1 MRLIFFGS
9 PGAALP
15 SLAALL
21 GAGHTVELV
30 VTQPDRPSGRGRRL
44 TASPVKRFALE
55 RSIPVLQPERIRKD
69 QAAFE
74 TIRDV
79 QADLHVVVAYGQIIP
94 SSIIDLPRHHSINVH
109 FSLLPRYRGA
119 CPVQWAVLNGDAR
132 TGVTIFRLNEKMDE
146 GEVLSTTE
154 TDIRAGENAGDL
166 EDRLARLGADLL
178 LDTLARIDTIVP
190 VPQDHEKATLAPKI
204 RKEDGIID
212 WTGEAVRVDR
222 QVRAL
227 TPRPSAY
234 VLFKERRLILLKG
247 TVLAGPKNEGASGE
261 VVAIRREG
269 IDVRCGDQAL
279 YRIQRLQPENR
290 GPMDAFS
297 FSLNGRIRPL
307 DVLMGRTGGDH
318 SSRR

>member
-9 PGAALP
+9 PEAALP
-15 SLAALL
+15 SLAGLL
-21 GAGHTVELV
+21 GAGHAVELV
-30 VTQPDRPSGRGRRL
+30 VTQPDRPSGRGQRL

-55 RSIPVLQPERIRKD
+55 GPIPVLQPERIRKN

-79 QADLHVVVAYGQIIP
+79 RADIHIVVAYGQIIP
-94 SSIIDLPRHHSINVH
+94 ASIIDLPRHHSINVH
-109 FSLLPRYRGA
+109 FSLLPKYRGA
-119 CPVQWAVLNGDAR
+119 CPVQWAVLNGEAR

-154 TDIRAGENAGDL
+154 TDIRAGENAGEL

-178 LDTLARIDTIVP
+178 LETLARVDAIIP
-190 VPQDHEKATLAPKI
+190 VLQDHEKATLAPKL

-212 WTGEAVRVDR
+212 WTVEAASVDR
-222 QVRAL
+222 RVRAF

-247 TVLAGPKNEGASGE
+247 TALAGTKDEGAPGE
-261 VVAIRREG
+261 VVAVRREG
-269 IDVRCGDQAL
+269 IDIRCGDQAL
-279 YRIQRLQPENR
+279 YRIQRLQPENK
-290 GPMDAFS
+290 GPMDAFA

-318 SSRR
+318 

>member
-1 MRLIFFGS
+1 MRLVFFGS
-9 PGAALP
+9 PEAALP

-21 GAGHTVELV
+21 GEGHAVELV

-44 TASPVKRFALE
+44 TAAPVKRFALE

-69 QAAFE
+69 PAAFE
-74 TIRDV
+74 KIRDV
-79 QADLHVVVAYGQIIP
+79 RADIHVVVAYGQIIP
-94 SSIIDLPRHHSINVH
+94 ASIIDLPRLHSINVH

-119 CPVQWAVLNGDAR
+119 CPVQWALLNGEER
-132 TGVTIFRLNEKMDE
+132 TGITVFRLNEKMDE
-146 GEVLSTTE
+146 GEVLSTAE
-154 TDIRAGENAGDL
+154 TDIRAGETAGEL
-166 EDRLARLGADLL
+166 EDRLSRLGAELL

-190 VPQDHEKATLAPKI
+190 VPQDHERATLAPKL

-212 WTGEAVRVDR
+212 WTVEAARVDR
-222 QVRAL
+222 RVRAF

-247 TVLAGPKNEGASGE
+247 TALAGPKNEGAPGE
-261 VVAIRREG
+261 VVVVRREG

-279 YRIQRLQPENR
+279 YRIQRLQPENK

-297 FSLNGRIRPL
+297 FSLNGRIRPS
-307 DVLMGRTGGDH
+307 DVLMGRRGEDY

>member
-1 MRLIFFGS
+1 MRVIFFGS
-9 PGAALP
+9 PEAALP

-55 RSIPVLQPERIRKD
+55 RAIPVLQPERIRKD

-79 QADLHVVVAYGQIIP
+79 QADIHVVVAYGQIIP
-94 SSIIDLPRHHSINVH
+94 ASIIDLPRHHSINVH
-109 FSLLPRYRGA
+109 FSLLPKYRGA
-119 CPVQWAVLNGDAR
+119 CPVQWAVLNGEAL

-178 LDTLARIDTIVP
+178 LDTLIRIETIVP
-190 VPQDHEKATLAPKI
+190 VPQDQEMATLAPKI

-212 WTGEAVRVDR
+212 WTGEAVRIDR
-222 QVRAL
+222 QVRAF

-247 TVLAGPKNEGASGE
+247 ILAGAKDEGPPGE
-261 VVAIRREG
+261 VVAVHREG

-279 YRIQRLQPENR
+279 YRIQRLQPENK
-290 GPMDAFS
+290 GAMDAFA
-297 FSLNGRIRPL
+297 FSLNGRIRPK
-307 DVLMGRTGGDH
+307 DVFMGRTGGDH